1 MAIAV
6 FDDFA
11 ELYRAAFAEC
21 DPERKSRL
29 LSEVQRALAEWELKS
44 EDSHFWP
51 ATSGDS
57 RA

>member
-1 MAIAV
+1 MVTAI

-11 ELYRAAFAEC
+11 QLYRAAFAEC
-21 DPERKSRL
+21 DPETKSRL

-44 EDSHFWP
+44 QDAHFWP
-51 ATSGDS
+51 ATSGDF